1 MLVITL
7 AAVTVPTASR
17 ITVVCLPAVNV
28 NGISAADLIVEALG
42 QLSVEAVDAITG
54 AVFVSGVRVS
64 TSSATGYRPG
74 RDLGERHGESAFSPT
89 ANKVKEE
96 CSS

>member
-28 NGISAADLIVEALG
+28 NGIGAADLIVEALG
-42 QLSVEAVDAITG
+42 QLSVSVARESVLG
-54 AVFVSGVRVS
+54 
-64 TSSATGYRPG
+64 G
-74 RDLGERHGESAFSPT
+74 RFEGRMRS
-89 ANKVKEE
+89 
-96 CSS
+96 